1 MRHVFLFFMCF
12 VLVLLFFAST
22 GFASKKSTKEINA
35 LLDDEKKELIILKKK
50 IADQDK
56 LISSVGKKEG
66 QLLRNL
72 RRVDNQIKLKARELK
87 VYQWNFLINKKKLAK
102 LEKKFKAKSKN
113 LITQKK
119 LLGKRFRQI
128 YKEGPVFPL
137 KIIFSSNN
145 ASEFL
150 QHIKYMELIAQHDV
164 NLMYD
169 YKSQLDAM
177 KAEKKSLLAVRS
189 KLVRLEKNALSKR
202 LEFKNSRN
210 NKKRFLKKILKK
222 KKFRIQ
228 TLKELKNASSNLND
242 LITKLLSKLVSGEGL
257 DILDKRGRLHLPV
270 KGKILNKFGRQKDKQ
285 YDSFIVHNGINI
297 KAQTGTLVRSIF
309 NGKVLYTGEL
319 EGYGNLVIIGHGK
332 DYHSLYGHL
341 DKIKVEPSQ
350 VVQIGDIVG
359 LTGESGS
366 LVGETLY
373 LEIREKGKP
382 VEPLSWFKSG

>member
-22 GFASKKSTKEINA
+22 GFALKKSTKEINA

-202 LEFKNSRN
+202 LEFKNSRK

-297 KAQTGTLVRSIF
+297 KARTGTLVRSIF

-341 DKIKVEPSQ
+341 DKIKVEPNQ

>member
-1 MRHVFLFFMCF
+1 MCF

-297 KAQTGTLVRSIF
+297 KARTGTLVRSIF

-341 DKIKVEPSQ
+341 DKIKVAKSSSSDWRYCWAHWR
-350 VVQIGDIVG
+350 IGF
-359 LTGESGS
+359 SC
-366 LVGETLY
+366 
-373 LEIREKGKP
+373 
-382 VEPLSWFKSG
+382 W

>member
-113 LITQKK
+113 LIAQKK

-202 LEFKNSRN
+202 LEFKNSRK

-297 KAQTGTLVRSIF
+297 KARTGTLVRSIF

-341 DKIKVEPSQ
+341 DKIKVEPNQ

>member
-137 KIIFSSNN
+137 KIFFSSNN

-202 LEFKNSRN
+202 LEFKNSRK

-297 KAQTGTLVRSIF
+297 KARTGTLVRSIF

-341 DKIKVEPSQ
+341 DKIKVEPNQ

>member
-35 LLDDEKKELIILKKK
+35 LLDDERKELIILKKK

-189 KLVRLEKNALSKR
+189 KLVSLEKNALSKR
-202 LEFKNSRN
+202 LEFKNSRK

-222 KKFRIQ
+222 KELRIQ

-297 KAQTGTLVRSIF
+297 KARTGTLVRSIF

-341 DKIKVEPSQ
+341 DKIKVEPNQ

-359 LTGESGS
+359 LTGDSGS

>member
-137 KIIFSSNN
+137 KIFFSSNN
-145 ASEFL
+145 TSEFL
-150 QHIKYMELIAQHDV
+150 QHIKYMELIAQHDI

-202 LEFKNSRN
+202 LEFKNSRK

-297 KAQTGTLVRSIF
+297 KARTGTLVRSIF

-341 DKIKVEPSQ
+341 DKIKVEPNQ

>member
-145 ASEFL
+145 VSEFL

-202 LEFKNSRN
+202 LEFKNSRK

-297 KAQTGTLVRSIF
+297 KARTGTLVRSIF

-341 DKIKVEPSQ
+341 DKIKVEPNQ